1 MFAKVS
7 KKELVDK
14 LGKILTLSNS
24 KMDVLN
30 NFIFTVSEEKS
41 FIYATDTET
50 AVKLPLNC
58 NVISEGSVCIPTK
71 RFYEIVKELSDE
83 IEIESKDKWIHIIS
97 GRTQIKIAT
106 YPAEE
111 YPVWEEKNYSF
122 NVDITPEELESLIEK
137 TLFASG
143 DSDVRYVLN
152 SLLFH
157 IVPEKIIVIGTDGH
171 RLSMAT
177 VNNNHGIQEELK
189 LLVPKKSALLLRKF
203 IKDCESLKMFF
214 SDRDIKFQS
223 ENFEFSVRLYEG
235 NYPDYTVVIPKIN
248 DKVASINKNTLVS
261 AIKRVSA
268 ISLDSEI
275 VKPVVLQLTKDII
288 EIECKTP
295 DIGEAKESIVLEY
308 NGENFLIGFNSKYL
322 IDAISCAST
331 EDVQLL
337 MSESEKPIYIK
348 ELGNNGKVT
357 YEHILMPIRL

>member
-1 MFAKVS
+1 MHTKVS

-14 LGKILTLSNS
+14 LGKILTLSSS

-58 NVISEGSVCIPTK
+58 KIINEGSVCIPTK
-71 RFYEIVKELSDE
+71 RFYEVVKELSDE
-83 IEIESKDKWIHIIS
+83 IEIENKDKWIYIVS
-97 GRTQIKIAT
+97 GKTQIKIAT

-122 NVDITPEELESLIEK
+122 NVDINPEELESLIEK

-143 DSDVRYVLN
+143 DFDTRYVLN

-235 NYPDYTVVIPKIN
+235 NYPDYTMVIPKTN

-261 AIKRVSA
+261 AVKRVST
-268 ISLDSEI
+268 ISLDNEI
-275 VKPVVLQLTKDII
+275 VNPIVLQFAEDTV

-295 DIGEAKESIVLEY
+295 DVGEAKETVSLKYE
-308 NGENFLIGFNSKYL
+308 GENFLIGLNSKYL
-322 IDAISCAST
+322 IDAISCVST
-331 EDVQLL
+331 DDVQLL
-337 MSESEKPIYIK
+337 MGENEKPVYIK
-348 ELGNNGKVT
+348 ELGSNGKVN
-357 YEHILMPIRL
+357 YEHILMPVRL